1 MRVRLRAVLSLAAL
15 LPLLP
20 GSAAA
25 CAVCFGGAA
34 GAKGLFD
41 GIWWGIII
49 LLSVTMSMIGG
60 IGWLLYK
67 VEKDRPAHENQG

>member
-1 MRVRLRAVLSLAAL
+1 MRALAAALSLLA
-15 LPLLP
+15 LP

-25 CAVCFGGAA
+25 CAVCFGAA
-34 GAKGLFD
+34 PGAKGLLD

-49 LLSVTMSMIGG
+49 LLSVTMSMAGG

-67 VEKDRPAHENQG
+67 VEKSREAHEAGR

>member
-1 MRVRLRAVLSLAAL
+1 VRALILAAS

-25 CAVCFGGAA
+25 CAVCFGGAS
-34 GAKGLFD
+34 GNKGLFD
-41 GIWWGIII
+41 GIWWGIV
-49 LLSVTMSMIGG
+49 LLVTVTFSMVGG

-67 VEKDRPAHENQG
+67 VEQGRAADEAKG

>member
-1 MRVRLRAVLSLAAL
+1 MRSLSLAAL

-25 CAVCFGGAA
+25 CAVCFGNAPGS
-34 GAKGLFD
+34 KGLID

-49 LLSVTMSMIGG
+49 LLSVTMSMVSG
-60 IGWLLYK
+60 IAWLLYK
-67 VEKDRPAHENQG
+67 VEKDRLANEARG